1 MKTLQIDYVS
11 DVACPWC
18 AIGLG
23 GLEVALDNLLGV
35 IDARVKFQPFEL
47 NPDMGPEGEDELKYL
62 TQKYGAP
69 PEQFVQT
76 RGMQRK
82 RGAEVGVE
90 FAPGNG
96 GRIWNTFDA
105 HRLLHWAGEEGPD
118 KQWALKK
125 ELMHAYHGR
134 SENVSDS
141 EVLVR
146 IARTAGLD
154 EQRTREILAGDE
166 FALTVREKELEWQQA
181 GINAVPAVVVN
192 RKYLI
197 SGGQPAAAYEDALR
211 RIAATIQET
220 DGGNETDDE

>member
-18 AIGLG
+18 AVGLG

-35 IDARVKFQPFEL
+35 VDAHVKFQPFEL
-47 NPDMGPEGEDELKYL
+47 NPNLGPEGEDLMEHL

-69 PEQFVQT
+69 PEQFVQS
-76 RGMQRK
+76 RGMLRK

-125 ELMHAYHGR
+125 ALMQAYHAR
-134 SENVSDS
+134 SENVSDV

-146 IARTAGLD
+146 HAKSVGLD
-154 EQRTREILAGDE
+154 EQRAREILAGDE
-166 FALTVREKELEWQQA
+166 FALAVREKELEWQQA
-181 GINAVPAVVVN
+181 GINAVPAVIIN

-220 DGGNETDDE
+220 DSEAEADSE